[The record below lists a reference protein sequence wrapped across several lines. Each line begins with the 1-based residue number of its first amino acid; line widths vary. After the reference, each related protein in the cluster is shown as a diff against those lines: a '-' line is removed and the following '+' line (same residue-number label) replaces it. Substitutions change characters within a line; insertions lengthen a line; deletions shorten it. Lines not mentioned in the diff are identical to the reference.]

1 MPRGMLLCSL
11 HQAGALSM
19 ITVWNL
25 IKKDA
30 ANLIQQANS
39 DQKYTDQNRK
49 TLSGSFR
56 SVYILLTFKPFPEC
70 SNTLIHVLRIHM
82 SQKQ

>member
-1 MPRGMLLCSL
+1 MDAVFLFIFFKPGMCIVKTSMPRGMLLCSL

-39 DQKYTDQNRK
+39 DQKYTDWSEQEDFIWFV
-49 TLSGSFR
+49 SF
-56 SVYILLTFKPFPEC
+56 SLYFI
-70 SNTLIHVLRIHM
+70 NI
-82 SQKQ
+82 